1 MKIKHLLLS
10 AIAVATAL
18 VSCQK
23 DLTKETA
30 SISLSVA
37 EVNFESTKTDTK
49 TITLSSTR
57 TWIAEIPAA
66 AKEWVSVSPAQGEA
80 SADPQTIEITVK
92 DNGGF
97 NRSAD
102 ITFKIR
108 GGSRILKVNQN
119 GDKGNKEAAVV
130 YHNDFDKG
138 AAEQDANKKWP
149 FCDATEI
156 WKNQTGSGITN
167 VEYASKSV
175 SCRNNSNTDSNYSL
189 YPGSGLNNLFFGP
202 AGNYLKISNIAVD
215 PSERNYCLSFGTEKY
230 LKDADDNKVSFDEL
244 AVYVGDGSK
253 WAQLKNF
260 TFASGNVPD
269 GQWDLVS
276 IDITLPENTTSLSL
290 YFSASVASAYRI
302 DDLDL
307 SIAENEG
314 TPVEFTVS
322 LPGESEPQTGEVT
335 GLVVALTAK
344 SIVIK
349 TSDGYAYAYSDNGIS
364 GVAIGDEVKVTGEQ
378 GTFAGINQIKNPEI
392 ETLSDGNEVT
402 YPDPTVIGSDDIAA
416 FSEAFAYIKLTGIL
430 SISSSDKGTY
440 YNITVPGSDK
450 QGSLA
455 YPTQDVSSLD
465 GKLIDVEGY
474 FVGWTGSGKYF
485 NIAMVNIAASSA
497 KYFTVENNE
506 IGVDATAT
514 SATIKVS
521 SNVAWSVSSETE
533 GFTVN
538 PASGENNGEVT
549 VSFDAN
555 TDTENT
561 RTAIIKITT
570 NDAEIAE
577 ADRTKT
583 VTIIQGKAMSAN
595 AQVIVLSA
603 TEDIAKITGFPT
615 AKKVDYS
622 EYEINGYTWGFA
634 GSSGNGY
641 YYASK
646 NEVVI
651 WGKSGA
657 YVKMPA
663 IEGKTLTKVTILTG
677 ASASTSVEVGVYTKE
692 DVVVSGG
699 ADIQLNQQNA
709 EFSWNL
715 AGTASNTAYRLK
727 VTSKHNAQFQKL
739 TLVYE

>member
-23 DLTKETA
+23 DPSKEQA
-30 SISLSVA
+30 SLVLSDSA
-37 EVNFESTKTDTK
+37 IAFESSAAGTK
-49 TITLSSTR
+49 TIKLTSTR
-57 TWIAEIPAA
+57 MWEAQIPEDA
-66 AKEWVSVSPAQGEA
+66 AKWVSVSPDSGDA
-80 SADPQTIEITVK
+80 SADPQTIEITVTANP
-92 DNGGF
+92 DYDRTAEISFRIVGGTKKLTV
-97 NRSAD
+97 SQ
-102 ITFKIR
+102 K
-108 GGSRILKVNQN
+108 
-119 GDKGNKEAAVV
+119 GDEGNKEASVA
-130 YHNDFDKG
+130 YHNDFDKA
-138 AAEQDANKKWP
+138 AAEKDANSGWP
-149 FCDATEI
+149 YCDATEI
-156 WKNQTGSGITN
+156 WKNQTGSGIAN

-175 SCRNNSNTDSNYSL
+175 SCRNNSNTDGTYSL
-189 YPGSGLNNLFFGP
+189 YPGSGLNNLFFGA
-202 AGNYLKISNIAVD
+202 AGNYLKISNITVD
-215 PSERNYCLSFGTEKY
+215 PSKRNYCLSFGTEKY
-230 LKDADDNKVSFDEL
+230 LKDADCKVSFDEL

-253 WAQLKNF
+253 WAQLKDF
-260 TFASGNVPD
+260 TFASGEVPD
-269 GQWDLVS
+269 GKWDLVS
-276 IDITLPENTTSLSL
+276 IDIKLPENTTSLSL

-307 SIAENEG
+307 SISGKEG

-335 GLVVALTAK
+335 GLVVALTAR

-349 TSDGYAYAYSDNGIS
+349 TSDGYAYAYSDKGIS

-378 GTFAGINQIKNPEI
+378 DTYAGISQIKDPTI
-392 ETLSDGNEVT
+392 ETLSRGNEVT
-402 YPDPTVIGSDDIAA
+402 YLDPTVIGSDNIAA
-416 FSEAFAYIKLTGIL
+416 FSEAFAYIKLTGTL

-497 KYFTVENNE
+497 KYFTVEKNE
-506 IGVDATAT
+506 INVDATAT

-521 SNVAWSVSSETE
+521 SNVTWSVTSETE

-538 PASGENNGEVT
+538 PASGENNGEVA
-549 VSFDAN
+549 VSFAAN

-561 RTAIIKITT
+561 RTATIKVTT
-570 NDAEIAE
+570 TDAEIAE
-577 ADRTKT
+577 VDRTKT

-603 TEDIAKITGFPT
+603 EKDLGTLSDFPKDSYAKVY
-615 AKKVDYS
+615 K
-622 EYEINGYTWGFA
+622 EYTINGYTWGFA
-634 GSSGNGY
+634 PSY
-641 YYASK
+641 KYYATDK
-646 NEVVI
+646 TI
-651 WGKSGA
+651 IFGKTGA
-657 YVKMPA
+657 YIQMPA
-663 IEGKTLTKVTILTG
+663 IEGKSLTKVSVLTG
-677 ASASTSVEVGVYTKE
+677 KNASAKVTIGIYDADDKLV
-692 DVVVSGG
+692 DGG
-699 ADIQLNQQNA
+699 AAINTGKGTTHEWIL
-709 EFSWNL
+709 S
-715 AGTASNTAYRLK
+715 GTAANTIYRIK
-727 VTSKHNAQFQKL
+727 VTNDNNAQFQTI

>member
-23 DLTKETA
+23 DFSKEKA

-37 EVNFESTKTDTK
+37 EVNFESTKTDKK
-49 TITLSSTR
+49 TITLSSTKP
-57 TWIAEIPAA
+57 WKAEIPAA
-66 AKEWVSVSPAQGEA
+66 DKEWVSVSPVQGEA

-97 NRSAD
+97 NHSAD
-102 ITFKIR
+102 ITFTIV
-108 GGSRILKVNQN
+108 GGSRTLKVNQN
-119 GDKGNKEAAVV
+119 GDHGDKEAAVV
-130 YHNDFDKG
+130 YHNDFDQK

-156 WKNQTGSGITN
+156 WKNQTGFGIAN

-175 SCRNNSNTDSNYSL
+175 SCRNNANSDGDFSL
-189 YPGSGLNNLFFGP
+189 YPGSGLNNLFF
-202 AGNYLKISNIAVD
+202 ADGNYLKISNIAVD
-215 PSERNYCLSFGTEKY
+215 PSKRNYCLSFGTEKY
-230 LKDADDNKVSFDEL
+230 KQDADCKVSFDEL

-253 WAQLKNF
+253 WAQLKDF
-260 TFASGNVPD
+260 TFASGEVPD
-269 GQWDLVS
+269 GKWDLVS
-276 IDITLPENTTSLSL
+276 IDIELPENTTSLSL
-290 YFSASVASAYRI
+290 YFSASVASVYRI

-307 SIAENEG
+307 SISWNEG

-344 SIVIK
+344 SIVIE

-364 GVAIGDEVKVTGEQ
+364 GVAIGDKVKVTGKQ

-474 FVGWTGSGKYF
+474 FVGWTGSGNKYF

-506 IGVDATAT
+506 ISVDATAT
-514 SATIKVS
+514 SATIKVL

-595 AQVIVLSA
+595 AQVINLSA
-603 TEDIAKITGFPT
+603 EKDLETLSGFPNKDY
-615 AKKVDYS
+615 AK
-622 EYEINGYTWGFA
+622 EYKEYTINGYTWGFA
-634 GSSGNGY
+634 PSYKYLAEQKTIIFGQT
-641 YYASK
+641 
-646 NEVVI
+646 
-651 WGKSGA
+651 GA
-657 YVKMPA
+657 YIQMPA
-663 IEGKTLTKVTILTG
+663 IEGKSLTKVSVLTG
-677 ASASTSVEVGVYTKE
+677 NNASSKVTIGIY
-692 DVVVSGG
+692 DVDDKLVDGG
-699 ADIQLNQQNA
+699 ADINTGKGTTHEWTL
-709 EFSWNL
+709 S
-715 AGTASNTAYRLK
+715 GTAANTIYRIK
-727 VTSKHNAQFQKL
+727 VTNKNNAQFQTI